1 MRKKNVHSS
10 KSNNVFNNLRKCAQ
24 IIEICFICL
33 EIYYI
38 FCFDDFDI
46 LTIFFLLSKFDE
58 KMKKNYYHD
67 CHIFCLFL
75 YITYFV
81 MENIYVGL
89 HINCEKEVLTF
100 LSPFIHPTTL
110 NLKFLLINQNHG
122 KQEEGR
128 GGGEKK
134 F

>member
-58 KMKKNYYHD
+58 KMKK
-67 CHIFCLFL
+67 
-75 YITYFV
+75 
-81 MENIYVGL
+81 
-89 HINCEKEVLTF
+89 K
-100 LSPFIHPTTL
+100 
-110 NLKFLLINQNHG
+110 LLP
-122 KQEEGR
+122 
-128 GGGEKK
+128 
-134 F
+134 